1 MLSRFFRNRFYLIT
15 TFPIALLAFWVIQIT
30 FFNGGFL
37 PFMIL
42 LMLGVLAGAEYFADF
57 EVNRANKILKTD
69 IPLPNRPWYVTKFW
83 SWDGVKERVS
93 SARAWL
99 SVAYVFVAIFFSAV
113 AVLLVILCIVS
124 LGVLVFALGVVDP
137 NLSETSWNLIQ
148 DNTNGTLT
156 LAIDNA
162 QAVFSFVGVIDGES
176 IPLTT
181 ITWYFTSGWTILA
194 ALFFVVLNLLL
205 IPVLARHM
213 SDVVANLLGRDSIA
227 DRVTDRV
234 SQEITKRK
242 STSN

>member
-1 MLSRFFRNRFYLIT
+1 MLSKFFRNRFYLIT
-15 TFPIALLAFWVIQIT
+15 TFPIALFAFWVIQIT

-57 EVNRANKILKTD
+57 EVKRVNAFLKTS
-69 IPLPNRPWYVTKFW
+69 IPMPNRPWYITKFW
-83 SWDGVKERVS
+83 SWEGVKERVS

-99 SVAYVFVAIFFSAV
+99 AVAYVFAAIFFSAV
-113 AVLLVILCIVS
+113 AVLLVVLCMTSIV
-124 LGVLVFALGVVDP
+124 VLIFALGVADP
-137 NLSETSWNLIQ
+137 TLAETSWNLIQ
-148 DNTNGTLT
+148 DNANGTIS

-181 ITWYFTSGWTILA
+181 ITWYFTSGWTVLT
-194 ALFFVVLNLLL
+194 ALFFVALDLLL

-213 SDVVANLLGRDSIA
+213 SEVVANLLGQDSLA

-234 SQEITKRK
+234 SREIAKRK
-242 STSN
+242 SGDN